1 MVAKNYF
8 MCNNNSVRTK
18 GDTKMTKEKLE
29 QYYIENLRKVLKAYR
44 HDFRKIDY
52 IKFAINELREVRNG
66 RGW

>member
-8 MCNNNSVRTK
+8 ICNNINVRTK

>member
-8 MCNNNSVRTK
+8 MLYNKNVRTK

-29 QYYIENLRKVLKAYR
+29 QYYIEHLRKVLKAYR

-52 IKFAINELREVRNG
+52 IKFAINDLREVRNG

>member
-52 IKFAINELREVRNG
+52 IKFAINDLREVRNG